1 MRPVVA
7 AFHVFVAALAVA
19 SGPLRAQDAAT
30 SLPAITVYSPSVA
43 NQAPAGTFAMPVSAL
58 RYEPLVDI
66 EPRNMAEA
74 QSDVT
79 IRGDTFENTG
89 VEIGALSIFDPQTGH
104 YLMELPIAPSM
115 LGAPDILTGA
125 AHAIDTMNSTGGAVS
140 YDWRPITAAG
150 FASAALGDDGLD

>member
-7 AFHVFVAALAVA
+7 AFPVVVAALAVA
-19 SGPLRAQDAAT
+19 SAPLRAQDATT
-30 SLPAITVYSPSVA
+30 SLPPITVYSPSVA
-43 NQAPAGTFAMPVSAL
+43 NQSPAGTFAMPVSAL
-58 RYEPLVDI
+58 RFEPLVDI

-89 VEIGALSIFDPQTGH
+89 MQIGALSIVDPQTGH

-115 LGAPDILTGA
+115 L
-125 AHAIDTMNSTGGAVS
+125 
-140 YDWRPITAAG
+140 
-150 FASAALGDDGLD
+150 